1 MQFVVVAEHA
11 PELCP
16 TSNRK
21 IRELMNQGAQ
31 EIPTLAKKLDI
42 EIVALNVLGPDHQ
55 VIGVFEAAD
64 INAVREFLMES
75 RFIQWSTTT
84 VRASWSME
92 EALRRADALPT
103 LF

>member
-1 MQFVVVAEHA
+1 MQFVVVAEHP

-16 TSNRK
+16 ASNQKVRD
-21 IRELMNQGAQ
+21 LMDQGAQ
-31 EIPTLAKKLDI
+31 EIPALAKKLEI
-42 EIVALNVLGPDHQ
+42 EIVTLNVLGPDHQ

-75 RFIQWSTTT
+75 RFIQWNTTT

-92 EALRRADALPT
+92 EALHRVGALPT

>member
-1 MQFVVVAEHA
+1 MQFVVVAEHP

-21 IRELMNQGAQ
+21 VRELMSQGAQ
-31 EIPTLAKKLDI
+31 EIPALAKKLDI
-42 EIVALNVLGPDHQ
+42 EIVTLNVLGPDHQ

-64 INAVREFLMES
+64 IDAVREFLVES
-75 RFIQWSTTT
+75 RFIQWNTTT
-84 VRASWSME
+84 VRATWTME
-92 EALRRADALPT
+92 DALRRADTLPT

>member
-31 EIPTLAKKLDI
+31 EIPTLAKKLGI
-42 EIVALNVLGPDHQ
+42 EIVGFVDSDPAMVG
-55 VIGVFEAAD
+55 EAAD
-64 INAVREFLMES
+64 INAVREFLVES
-75 RFIQWSTTT
+75 RFIQLNTTT

-92 EALRRADALPT
+92 EALHRADALPT

>member
-16 TSNRK
+16 TSNRT
-21 IRELMNQGAQ
+21 IRELMNQGAK
-31 EIPTLAKKLDI
+31 EIPELAKKLGI
-42 EIVALNVLGPDHQ
+42 EIIALNVLGPDHQ

-64 INAVREFLMES
+64 INAIREFLMES
-75 RFIQWSTTT
+75 RLVQWNTTT

-92 EALRRADALPT
+92 EALRKADALPT
-103 LF
+103 MF

>member
-1 MQFVVVAEHA
+1 MQFVVDAEHA

-16 TSNRK
+16 TSNQK
-21 IRELMNQGAQ
+21 IRELMNRSAK
-31 EIPTLAKKLDI
+31 EIPALAEKLGI
-42 EIVALNVLGPDHQ
+42 EIIALNVLGPDHQ

-64 INAVREFLMES
+64 IDAVREFLMES
-75 RFIQWSTTT
+75 RLVQWNTTS

-103 LF
+103 MF

>member
-16 TSNRK
+16 TSNGK
-21 IRELMNQGAQ
+21 IRELMKDGAK
-31 EIPTLAKKLDI
+31 EIPELAKTLGI
-42 EIVALNVLGPDHQ
+42 EIIALNVLGPDHQ
-55 VIGVFEAAD
+55 VVGVFEAED
-64 INAVREFLMES
+64 INVVREFLMQS
-75 RFIQWSTTT
+75 RFVQWNTTT

-103 LF
+103 LL